1 MSNIHKFETL
11 IEGKKLEIEVGR
23 LASLAN
29 ASCTARLGDTQVLAT
44 AVIGRSPRAE
54 IDYFPLM
61 VDYEERLYAAGKISG
76 SRFMKR
82 EGRPS
87 EEAVLTSRMIDR
99 SLRPLFDH
107 RIREDVQVVITV
119 LSIDQENDPDSVA
132 LIAASV
138 ALAISDIPWGGP
150 IGALRVNEV
159 DGAYRLNV
167 PPAPKLLGEDVE
179 AAEETFPDLDVFIA
193 GSKTEVVMLETAAK
207 EMSEDRV
214 YGAIEYGM
222 KNMRSLVEFIENIQ
236 KEIGKPKRPIPEPT
250 PEEQQARLRVRER
263 VEASAREKIGGIFNI
278 ADKTERLN
286 ALDAARKDIAAEL
299 SANEENASGLVK
311 FGVSVVDELFANEVR
326 RRTLETGV
334 RVDGRQCD
342 ELRPISCEA
351 GILPRTHG
359 SGLFNRGET
368 QVLSIATLGA
378 PGKEQ
383 VLDTM
388 EVSLGKKR
396 FMHHYNFPA
405 FSVGEVAPMRGP
417 SRRDIGHGALA
428 EKALRPIIPPRDVF
442 PYTIRVV
449 SEVLSS
455 NGSSSQASACGSSL
469 ALMDAGVPIL
479 APVAGI
485 AMGLYTNEDKSQY
498 RILTDIQGV
507 EDHDGDMDCKVAGT
521 RKGITAIQLD
531 IKLGGI
537 SLDIVKEALAG
548 ARKARES
555 ILDSMG
561 NVLPEHRKEISRFAP
576 RIETLKIATDRIRDL
591 IGPGGKM
598 INKIIDETG
607 VDIDIEDDGT
617 VHVTSNDAEAMAKA
631 LKMVEAVT
639 KEIQVGE
646 EYDGR
651 VTQIVKERN
660 GNGEIGALVE
670 ILPGQVGMV
679 HVSALEWHRVEKVS
693 DILHVGDTVRVKVM
707 GIDKE
712 KGRIE
717 LSRKALLPK
726 PEGYIEEPR
735 GMGRRG
741 FGGGARRFG
750 HRDHFNN
757 GHDDRSQDG
766 PRPVPRHNDE

>member
-1 MSNIHKFETL
+1 MNNIHTFETE
-11 IEGKKLEIEVGR
+11 IEGKKLQIEVGR

-44 AVIGRSPRAE
+44 AVIGRSQRPD

-76 SRFMKR
+76 SRFIKR

-119 LSIDQENDPDSVA
+119 LSIDQENDPDTVA

-138 ALAISDIPWGGP
+138 ALSISDIPWGGP
-150 IGALRVNEV
+150 IGALRVNSV
-159 DGAYRLNV
+159 DGGYRLNV
-167 PPAPKLLGEDVE
+167 PPAPKLLGEEAE
-179 AAEETFPDLDVFIA
+179 AAEEKFPDLDVFIA
-193 GSKTEVVMLETAAK
+193 GNKTEVVMLETAAK
-207 EMSEDRV
+207 EIPEDQV

-222 KNMRSLVEFIENIQ
+222 QHMRSLVEFIEKIQ
-236 KEIGKPKRPIPEPT
+236 KEIGKPKRPLPEPT
-250 PEEQQARLRVRER
+250 PEEKEARARVRER
-263 VEASAREKIGGIFNI
+263 VEATAPTKIKAVFDI

-286 ALDAARKDIAAEL
+286 ALDAARKEISAEL
-299 SANEENASGLVK
+299 SADAECTSALVK
-311 FGVSVVDELFANEVR
+311 FGMSIIDELFALEVR
-326 RRTLETGV
+326 TRTLETGV
-334 RVDGRQCD
+334 RVDGRKCD
-342 ELRPISCEA
+342 EVRVVSCEA

-368 QVLSIATLGA
+368 QVLSVATLGA

-428 EKALRPIIPPRDVF
+428 EKALRPVVPTRDVF

-469 ALMDAGVPIL
+469 ALMDAGVPLL

-485 AMGLYTNEDKSQY
+485 AMGLYTNDDKSKY

-507 EDHDGDMDCKVAGT
+507 EDHDGDMDYKVAGT

-537 SLDIVKEALAG
+537 SLEIVKETLTA
-548 ARKARES
+548 ARTARES
-555 ILDSMG
+555 ILDIMQK
-561 NVLPEHRKEISRFAP
+561 VMPEPRKEISQFAP
-576 RIETLKIATDRIRDL
+576 RIETLHINTDRIRDL

-607 VDIDIEDDGT
+607 VDIDIDDDGT

-639 KEIQVGE
+639 KEIQIGE
-646 EYDGR
+646 EYEGH

-679 HVSALEWHRVEKVS
+679 HISALEWRRVENVS

-707 GIDKE
+707 GVDKE

-717 LSRKALLPK
+717 LSRKAFLPK
-726 PEGYIEEPR
+726 PEGYVEEPR

-741 FGGGARRFG
+741 FGGGTRRFDNRG
-750 HRDHFNN
+750 SFDR
-757 GHDDRSQDG
+757 GRDDRPQSG
-766 PRPVPRHNDE
+766 PRPMPRRNDE